1 VSRAAPDGRQV
12 VELLPIG
19 VGRRSLERLRAELDR
34 RLDVRTHIAT
44 PIEPRPDWYDEE
56 RSQYRADV
64 ILDALVNRQRE
75 PGAWTLGVL
84 DGDLYV
90 PGFNF
95 VFGQATVHGC
105 CAVIGLTRLRPEFNG
120 EPPGDPRFHHRL
132 LTEAIHELGHV
143 AGLGHCPDPRCAL
156 HFSSTIADTDAKGPD
171 LCDRCRQA
179 VRPAAS

>member
-1 VSRAAPDGRQV
+1 VIRAAPDDRQV

-19 VGRRSLERLRAELDR
+19 VARKSLERLAAELDR
-34 RLDVRTHIAT
+34 RLAVRTRIAT
-44 PIEPRPDWYDEE
+44 PIEPHPDWYDEE

-64 ILDALVNRQRE
+64 ILDALVSRE
-75 PGAWTLGVL
+75 RPPGAWTLAVL

-95 VFGQATVHGC
+95 VFGQATVSGC
-105 CAVIGLTRLRPEFNG
+105 CAVVGLTRLRPEFNG
-120 EPPGDPRFHHRL
+120 EPPGDRRFEHRL

-156 HFSSTIADTDAKGPD
+156 HFSSTLADTDAKGPD
-171 LCDRCRQA
+171 LCARCRQA
-179 VRPAAS
+179 VLPGGS

>member
-1 VSRAAPDGRQV
+1 MTRAALDGRQD

-19 VGRRSLERLRAELDR
+19 VAPELVGRLGTELDR
-34 RLDVRTHIAT
+34 HLGVRTRIAP
-44 PIEPRPDWYDEE
+44 PIEPRPEWYDEE

-64 ILDALVNRQRE
+64 ILDALVNRHRT
-75 PGAWTLGVL
+75 PGVWTLAVL

-156 HFSSTIADTDAKGPD
+156 HFSSTLADTDAKGPD
-171 LCDRCRQA
+171 LCARCRRA
-179 VRPAAS
+179 MHPAGS